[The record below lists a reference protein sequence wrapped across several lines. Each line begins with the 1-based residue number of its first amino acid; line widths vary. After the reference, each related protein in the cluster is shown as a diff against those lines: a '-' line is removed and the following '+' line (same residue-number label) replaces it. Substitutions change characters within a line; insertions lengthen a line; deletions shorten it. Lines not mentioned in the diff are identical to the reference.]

1 MKINEVILEAEQT
14 YTLGGKKLDPRNP
27 NDAQVI
33 AALQAQQAKNAPPA
47 PTTTAPAQQTPPPPA
62 QTPATKPAPA
72 QQTPPPAQAKPS
84 NNVNTAVAAFGKGL
98 KQAINP
104 GIKSTWQALGK
115 AAMRGVNA
123 PWGQSVADGTPT
135 LKTSANQ
142 VVNLK
147 VGNAIQAFVLNGTQ
161 WVNQQTGKPVTDQNI
176 IQQLTQLASSS
187 K

>member
-14 YTLGGKKLDPRNP
+14 YTLGGKKLDPRDP

-47 PTTTAPAQQTPPPPA
+47 
-62 QTPATKPAPA
+62 TKPAPA
-72 QQTPPPAQAKPS
+72 QQTPPPAQAPAQQTPPAQAKPS
-84 NNVNTAVAAFGKGL
+84 NNVNAAVAAFGRGL
-98 KQAINP
+98 KQGINP

-135 LKTSANQ
+135 PIQSANQ

-176 IQQLTQLASSS
+176 IQQLTQMASSS